1 MLRVHNLKKEIKKRK
16 ILQGLSFE
24 VGEGEILGLAG
35 PKGAGKTTLV
45 KILVGLIEPSWG
57 SIFIDDEE
65 IDTKS
70 ISYKKQIGYMPED
83 FLVYSNLKVGEYME
97 FYASLYFV
105 PKKQARERIK
115 FLLDMM
121 GLEEKEDQYLEALTK
136 SMRKRISL
144 ARCLVHDPKILILDE
159 PTVGLE
165 LADRYEMFE
174 LLSKISKMGKSI
186 VITSPI
192 MSELGGFC
200 SSLGI
205 IHEGKMLL
213 SGTVEEIKKQI
224 RVEKPIVIKVLS
236 EDETELA
243 ATILKRNP
251 LTERISMKNREI
263 RVIFYG
269 KPEDENKL
277 LSDLVSQGVRVQSF
291 VREEGSLE
299 HLFLE
304 LMKENEDAFEK
315 SNF

>member
-1 MLRVHNLKKEIKKRK
+1 MLRVHNLKKEIKKKK

-24 VGEGEILGLAG
+24 VREKEILGLAG

-45 KILVGLIEPSWG
+45 KILASLLEPSWG
-57 SIFIDDEE
+57 SVFIDEE
-65 IDTKS
+65 EMDTSS
-70 ISYKKQIGYMPED
+70 ISYKRQIGYMPED
-83 FLVYSNLKVGEYME
+83 FLIYSNIKVGEYME

-115 FLLDMM
+115 FLLNMV
-121 GLEEKEDQYLEALTK
+121 GLEGKEDEYLEALTK
-136 SMRKRISL
+136 SMRKRVSL
-144 ARCLVHDPKILILDE
+144 ARCLVHDPKILVLDE

-174 LLSKISKMGKSI
+174 LFRKIAEIGKSI
-186 VITSPI
+186 IITSPI
-192 MSELGGFC
+192 MSELGGIC

-213 SGTVEEIKKQI
+213 SGTVEEIQKQI

-236 EDETELA
+236 ESKTEFA
-243 ATILKRNP
+243 ATILKKNP

-269 KPEDENKL
+269 KPEEENQL
-277 LSDLVSQGVRVQSF
+277 LADLISQGVRVQSF

-304 LMKENEDAFEK
+304 LMKENEDAF
-315 SNF
+315 